1 MSFNI
6 MRVLLSLS
14 LSQGLAWNA
23 WATETRPGFY
33 NAEID
38 DDKPILAINLTHNKA
53 DADNTATQNGVT
65 TKQTSKTETDTIG
78 FSFSSASKSGFV
90 FNFGR
95 NQQDSSGRK
104 LANTLIGVNY
114 ELPNDLTKFGVIA
127 EYTEHPT
134 MSDFQ
139 RVILNAS
146 HEIEFGTG
154 ELSMYG
160 TQGFVFNNAPHNKDG
175 SSGSTIGLNFHVDD
189 DMATTTFG
197 TRYVKSKSY
206 SYNVT
211 TGQTKVWWRDDTIF
225 SGTTLRKFTN
235 HRIGIG
241 GHYKFTDD
249 LRLSDQIDGR
259 LIWVFDQPSWQTK
272 SELFWTKQ
280 KYKSD
285 SLNLRDDGDTVG
297 VSLRYV
303 RQINNNISFHVDAT
317 FSEGSQFSRHSNPVN
332 ATEATSKTVAQNTV
346 ISLGTNY
353 QF

>member
-6 MRVLLSLS
+6 ARVLLALS

-23 WATETRPGFY
+23 GATETRPGFH
-33 NAEID
+33 NAEVD
-38 DDKPILAINLTHNKA
+38 DDKPILAINLSNIKA

-65 TKQTSKTETDTIG
+65 TKQTSNAETDTIG
-78 FSFSSASKSGFV
+78 FSFSSASKSGVV
-90 FNFGR
+90 FNFGFNR
-95 NQQDSSGRK
+95 QDSSAGK
-104 LANTLIGVNY
+104 LANTHIGVNY
-114 ELPNDLTKFGVIA
+114 KLPNDLTKFGVIA
-127 EYTEHPT
+127 ENTEHPT

-139 RVILNAS
+139 GLRFNAS
-146 HEIEFGTG
+146 HKIEYGDGEI
-154 ELSMYG
+154 SVYG
-160 TQGFVFNNAPHNKDG
+160 TQAFVFNNAPHHKDG
-175 SSGSTIGLNFHVDD
+175 SSGSSIGLDFHVDD
-189 DMATTTFG
+189 DMAMTTFG
-197 TRYVKSKSY
+197 GRYVKSKLS
-206 SYNVT
+206 SYNAT
-211 TGQTKVWWRDDTIF
+211 TGQTKVWWRGDTIF

-285 SLNLRDDGDTVG
+285 SLNLHDDGETVG

-303 RQINNNISFHVDAT
+303 RQINKNISFHVDAM
-317 FSEGSQFSRHSNPVN
+317 FSEGSQSSRHPNPVN
-332 ATEATSKTVAQNTV
+332 GTEATSKTVAQNTV
-346 ISLGTNY
+346 ISLGINY
-353 QF
+353 LF